1 MCESLECL
9 AATTSK
15 MLSACSTWVRDPGFA
30 LMTIMNSLFRLEK
43 CRIELHKT
51 SAIQPNFQ
59 EFGGHLSGMQ
69 CIFLLT
75 NGLDLARRVYDIA
88 FKNVE
93 RMDQIYNGSNGHGRV
108 HSVFEIRAK
117 CKPDSA
123 DMSSLA
129 CSWRMYHENMNQ
141 TPARNKILNSA
152 VCWNFRA
159 ELEQKIHE
167 PTTLCPCIFRAALP
181 PPPPYESSTV
191 NMRIQWHG
199 FLKYGNNG
207 STLAK
212 HIEKTDAL
220 IQVGSTPLPP
230 TLFSS
235 LFVTFKSVNP
245 SLLSPHDVHG
255 QSGGEIRWSGW
266 PGVIRVL
273 LQEWWIGIS
282 DQTDFLSRDFR
293 CSGQLRCGEKQWR
306 DVLWDVMDL
315 GGSFSSR

>member
-1 MCESLECL
+1 MHRLLSIVSCTSKCDYCILLLQCVCESLECL

-181 PPPPYESSTV
+181 PPPIWIFNCE
-191 NMRIQWHG
+191 H
-199 FLKYGNNG
+199 
-207 STLAK
+207 A
-212 HIEKTDAL
+212 
-220 IQVGSTPLPP
+220 
-230 TLFSS
+230 
-235 LFVTFKSVNP
+235 NP
-245 SLLSPHDVHG
+245 MA
-255 QSGGEIRWSGW
+255 
-266 PGVIRVL
+266 
-273 LQEWWIGIS
+273 WIS
-282 DQTDFLSRDFR
+282 QTW
-293 CSGQLRCGEKQWR
+293 KQW
-306 DVLWDVMDL
+306 LNSCQTHWKNWCL
-315 GGSFSSR
+315 E

>member
-1 MCESLECL
+1 M
-9 AATTSK
+9 K
-15 MLSACSTWVRDPGFA
+15 TWTKRP
-30 LMTIMNSLFRLEK
+30 
-43 CRIELHKT
+43 
-51 SAIQPNFQ
+51 P
-59 EFGGHLSGMQ
+59 
-69 CIFLLT
+69 
-75 NGLDLARRVYDIA
+75 
-88 FKNVE
+88 
-93 RMDQIYNGSNGHGRV
+93 
-108 HSVFEIRAK
+108 EIR
-117 CKPDSA
+117 
-123 DMSSLA
+123 SSILPFVGISGL
-129 CSWRMYHENMNQ
+129 SW
-141 TPARNKILNSA
+141 NKRSTNL
-152 VCWNFRA
+152 
-159 ELEQKIHE
+159 Q
-167 PTTLCPCIFRAALP
+167 PCALVFSGP
-181 PPPPYESSTV
+181 PCPPPPYESSTV

-207 STLAK
+207 STLSK

-255 QSGGEIRWSGW
+255 HSGGEIRWSGW

-273 LQEWWIGIS
+273 LQGWWIGIS